1 MTQITNCSWSADVS
15 NLGWMGQDLIKVFI
29 VKDGIIWDTLYYVP
43 CLGRTYD
50 NCGSARKAISMFNK
64 RGGR

>member
-1 MTQITNCSWSADVS
+1 MSQISNCSWSADTS
-15 NLGWMGQDLIKVFI
+15 NIGWMGQDLIKVFV
-29 VKDGIIWDTLYYVP
+29 VKDGIIWDTIYYVP

-64 RGGR
+64 QGGR